1 MSKHLVD
8 TIRVRQERSQSVV
21 ETVSIASIFPPYSS
35 DAESETS
42 SASNGSSPRFSCSI
56 DALFPPALSPSQSDG
71 SENYEEIFPIHP
83 FISTSSRRT
92 YPMRQNV
99 VLQVT
104 MDGLSQWWFFRIM
117 KGDHARKKAMR
128 IAVGLSG
135 VESATIKGQDK
146 DQIEVKGEGID
157 TVKLATTLRKKVG
170 HANIVS
176 VGPPSCGLPPCTYYE
191 IPRYDDTPSCSIM

>member
-35 DAESETS
+35 DAEI
-42 SASNGSSPRFSCSI
+42 ASFVI
-56 DALFPPALSPSQSDG
+56 IIVLFLQ
-71 SENYEEIFPIHP
+71 
-83 FISTSSRRT
+83 
-92 YPMRQNV
+92 QNV